1 MSHPCVTFLLA
12 NALLPTMYSF
22 LSDDSFLHHFC
33 IFFMTTQN
41 QLETWLAQE
50 QQLRSVLEAGFGVGV
65 ATHAQVAGKSG
76 LALLQSMLRG
86 EMPFA
91 AIGKTLDF
99 SLMEV
104 SEGRALFQGTPGPAH
119 FNPMGGIHGGW
130 YATLLDSALGCAVH
144 TLMPTGRGYTTAELS
159 VNIVKA
165 ISPKVSRV
173 RAEGK
178 VIHCG
183 RQLATAEARL
193 FGPDGT
199 LYAHATTT
207 CLVFE
212 LPNMTAK

>member
-1 MSHPCVTFLLA
+1 
-12 NALLPTMYSF
+12 
-22 LSDDSFLHHFC
+22 
-33 IFFMTTQN
+33 MTTIDKVN
-41 QLETWLAQE
+41 HLDAWLLQE
-50 QQLRSVLEAGFGVGV
+50 KQMQEVIRTGPGFGV
-65 ATHAQVAGKSG
+65 ATQAQIAGKTG
-76 LALLQSMLRG
+76 LEVMQAALNG
-86 EMPFA
+86 EIPFA
-91 AIGKTLDF
+91 AIAKTLDYMLIEI
-99 SLMEV
+99 ST
-104 SEGRALFQGTPGPAH
+104 GRAVFQGTPGPAH
-119 FNPMGGIHGGW
+119 LNPMGGIHGGW

-144 TLMPTGRGYTTAELS
+144 TMMPVGRGYTTAELS

-165 ISPKVSRV
+165 ITPKVSRV

-212 LPNMTAK
+212 LPNLGAKT